1 MLAAVPP
8 LTTDSGTHCGSCNAK
23 GKGGR
28 AGEGGRK
35 GSAPGTVIAQHESSA
50 AGKGCRHVSP
60 LAAIPPLSKLP
71 ADVGC
76 RSPHLLGAHKDDK
89 LLIVGVH
96 RAAWAASA
104 TSVPCGVMGRHAA
117 RAAARFIKAGR
128 MGTCMHVIART
139 GAGPAGCTAVQK
151 SGQGPPVVGTARI
164 PPGPAYSTS
173 PSPFAAAAASCG
185 CRRRRIASLL
195 ALPRIHLQ
203 PAAKVEAAA
212 TAHTVALPPMRAAQ
226 RPVPT
231 THHRFGSRPCLL
243 RTSSRALLLL
253 GCALVRAARTGRV
266 PAKAEDLH
274 CHRRKASDTV
284 YTPMCSNR
292 PSTQPGGHLLRAA
305 RLHGAFAAERLAT
318 RA

>member
-1 MLAAVPP
+1 M
-8 LTTDSGTHCGSCNAK
+8 
-23 GKGGR
+23 GR
-28 AGEGGRK
+28 GRR
-35 GSAPGTVIAQHESSA
+35 SSA
-50 AGKGCRHVSP
+50 QQGSR
-60 LAAIPPLSKLP
+60 
-71 ADVGC
+71 
-76 RSPHLLGAHKDDK
+76 
-89 LLIVGVH
+89 
-96 RAAWAASA
+96 
-104 TSVPCGVMGRHAA
+104 
-117 RAAARFIKAGR
+117 
-128 MGTCMHVIART
+128 
-139 GAGPAGCTAVQK
+139 
-151 SGQGPPVVGTARI
+151 QGPPT
-164 PPGPAYSTS
+164 PPRPHHLLLLLHH
-173 PSPFAAAAASCG
+173 AAAAAAGSHP
-185 CRRRRIASLL
+185 LL

-292 PSTQPGGHLLRAA
+292 PSTQPGGTCWRAGPTA
-305 RLHGAFAAERLAT
+305 WRLCC
-318 RA
+318 